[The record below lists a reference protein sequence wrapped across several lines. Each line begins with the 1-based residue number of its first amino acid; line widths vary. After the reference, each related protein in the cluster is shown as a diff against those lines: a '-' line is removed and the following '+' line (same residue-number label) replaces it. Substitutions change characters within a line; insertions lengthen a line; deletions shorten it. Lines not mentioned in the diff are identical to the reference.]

1 MGRRSS
7 FGSVVNR
14 SLKAM
19 AREADRA
26 ARAAAR
32 EQKARMKEYERQE
45 KLNNKINKM
54 EAACSFT
61 GKLTTLN
68 LDFLSLK
75 KDSSFLIK
83 MQSLNS
89 IYSDIEKDTLIE
101 VINYLKFGNRND
113 AISCLKDETN
123 FAYNEIIYFVASIE
137 NNLYRLLKENED
149 CWFEDKFG
157 EYEFLPINELFEID
171 SDVDYETA
179 KSEVEISCQAI
190 N

>member
-1 MGRRSS
+1 M
-7 FGSVVNR
+7 
-14 SLKAM
+14 
-19 AREADRA
+19 
-26 ARAAAR
+26 
-32 EQKARMKEYERQE
+32 
-45 KLNNKINKM
+45 
-54 EAACSFT
+54 
-61 GKLTTLN
+61 
-68 LDFLSLK
+68 
-75 KDSSFLIK
+75 
-83 MQSLNS
+83 
-89 IYSDIEKDTLIE
+89 IE

>member
-32 EQKARMKEYERQE
+32 EQKARMREYERQE

-61 GKLTTLN
+61 GKLTVLN

-75 KDSSFLIK
+75 KIHLS
-83 MQSLNS
+83 
-89 IYSDIEKDTLIE
+89 
-101 VINYLKFGNRND
+101 
-113 AISCLKDETN
+113 
-123 FAYNEIIYFVASIE
+123 
-137 NNLYRLLKENED
+137 
-149 CWFEDKFG
+149 
-157 EYEFLPINELFEID
+157 
-171 SDVDYETA
+171 
-179 KSEVEISCQAI
+179 
-190 N
+190 